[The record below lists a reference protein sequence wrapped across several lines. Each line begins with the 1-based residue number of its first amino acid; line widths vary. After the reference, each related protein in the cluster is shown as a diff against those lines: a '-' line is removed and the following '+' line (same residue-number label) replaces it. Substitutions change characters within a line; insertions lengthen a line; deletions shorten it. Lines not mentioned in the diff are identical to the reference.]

1 MARKRRYVKSI
12 LRKIYLIIE
21 KIPPKMR
28 KYAETAGDCCIN
40 MQDAAYLL
48 CFPMM
53 MPAADRDEK
62 SRQSSVAVS

>member
-1 MARKRRYVKSI
+1 MARKRGYVKSI

-21 KIPPKMR
+21 KTPPKMR
-28 KYAETAGDCCIN
+28 KYAESAGVCCIN

-53 MPAADRDEK
+53 MPAADREEK
-62 SRQSSVAVS
+62 RRQSGVAVS